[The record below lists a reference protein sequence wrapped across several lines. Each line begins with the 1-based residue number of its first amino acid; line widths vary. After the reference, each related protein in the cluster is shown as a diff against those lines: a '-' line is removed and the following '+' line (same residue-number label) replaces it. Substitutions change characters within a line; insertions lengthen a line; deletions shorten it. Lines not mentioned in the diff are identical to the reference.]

1 MNNILEELRKEIDIV
16 DKTIMENFE
25 KRMGIV
31 SKIAD
36 IKKEL
41 GLKTY
46 DPNREKLVIEKNLK
60 HIKNPSLLKY
70 AEKLLQY
77 EMDLSKMYQQEINQK
92 NNKWF

>member
-1 MNNILEELRKEIDIV
+1 MEKTLEELRKEIDEV
-16 DKTIMENFE
+16 DKNIIKNFE
-25 KRMGIV
+25 KRMKIV
-31 SKIAD
+31 CKIAE

-46 DPNREKLVIEKNLK
+46 DPNREKIVIEKNLSY
-60 HIKNPSLLKY
+60 INNPDICKY

-92 NNKWF
+92 R